1 MRILSLFLFASLW
14 SASSLAQNKYTISGT
29 IKDAETGEDLIGAA
43 VVLKSSQGTGT
54 TTNAYGFYSL
64 SLEAGTHTLLYRYLG
79 YETLEKEIN
88 LSENTKINMELAPAL
103 SSLTTVVIE
112 SEKEDQNV
120 TSTSMSV
127 TKLDMGEIEKIPVL
141 FGEKDVM
148 KTIQLMP
155 GVKTAGEGNSG
166 FYVRGGSLDQNLV
179 LLDEAPVYN
188 PSHLLGFFSV
198 FNSDALKDVTLYKG
212 GMPAEY
218 GGRASSV
225 MDIKMKDGNSKDFGV
240 SGGIGLISSKLTVE
254 GPIVKDKGSF
264 IISGR
269 RTYADLFL
277 PLSGDEALENTSLY
291 FYDLNAKANY
301 QLNENNRIFLSGYF
315 GRDKFAFSENFGFDW
330 GNATGTL
337 RWNHIFSDRL
347 FSNTSLIYS
356 DYDYKIAIG
365 DSDEGFSLT
374 STINDW
380 NLKQDFSWFA
390 NNNNTVK
397 FGGNLIDHTFVPGQI
412 DAGSN
417 NLLGST
423 DVESQ
428 YAIEGALYVQNEQ
441 KVNDRLSL
449 DYGLRYSFF
458 DYRGEGTA
466 YEFDENGTLIDQ
478 TEYEK
483 GESITNY
490 GGFEPR
496 LAGRYRLNT
505 QSSIKASYNRNY
517 QYLHLLSNNTTSTP
531 TDIWVPSSNNVKPQT
546 ADQVALGYFRNLKD
560 NMFELSIEGYYKSM
574 GNLIDYRD
582 GANIQFSTNVES
594 ELVYGDGEAY
604 GLEFFLKKKK
614 GRLTG
619 WLSYTLSRTL
629 REFDYINGGEAYS
642 ARQDRIHDLSI
653 VGMYDL
659 TDKLSVS
666 ATWVYY
672 TGDAVT
678 FPSGKYEVDGQVI
691 PYYTER
697 NGYRMPDYHRLDV
710 GLNWQRK
717 KTEKFESSWNFS
729 LYNAYG
735 RENAYS
741 IDFQQS
747 EANPAV
753 TEAVQLSLF
762 KWVPSFSYNF
772 KF

>member
-1 MRILSLFLFASLW
+1 
-14 SASSLAQNKYTISGT
+14 
-29 IKDAETGEDLIGAA
+29 
-43 VVLKSSQGTGT
+43 
-54 TTNAYGFYSL
+54 
-64 SLEAGTHTLLYRYLG
+64 
-79 YETLEKEIN
+79 
-88 LSENTKINMELAPAL
+88 
-103 SSLTTVVIE
+103 
-112 SEKEDQNV
+112 
-120 TSTSMSV
+120 
-127 TKLDMGEIEKIPVL
+127 
-141 FGEKDVM
+141 
-148 KTIQLMP
+148 
-155 GVKTAGEGNSG
+155 
-166 FYVRGGSLDQNLV
+166 
-179 LLDEAPVYN
+179 
-188 PSHLLGFFSV
+188 
-198 FNSDALKDVTLYKG
+198 
-212 GMPAEY
+212 
-218 GGRASSV
+218 
-225 MDIKMKDGNSKDFGV
+225 
-240 SGGIGLISSKLTVE
+240 
-254 GPIVKDKGSF
+254 
-264 IISGR
+264 
-269 RTYADLFL
+269 
-277 PLSGDEALENTSLY
+277 
-291 FYDLNAKANY
+291 
-301 QLNENNRIFLSGYF
+301 
-315 GRDKFAFSENFGFDW
+315 
-330 GNATGTL
+330 
-337 RWNHIFSDRL
+337 
-347 FSNTSLIYS
+347 
-356 DYDYKIAIG
+356 
-365 DSDEGFSLT
+365 
-374 STINDW
+374 
-380 NLKQDFSWFA
+380 
-390 NNNNTVK
+390 
-397 FGGNLIDHTFVPGQI
+397 
-412 DAGSN
+412 
-417 NLLGST
+417 
-423 DVESQ
+423 
-428 YAIEGALYVQNEQ
+428 
-441 KVNDRLSL
+441 
-449 DYGLRYSFF
+449 
-458 DYRGEGTA
+458 
-466 YEFDENGTLIDQ
+466 
-478 TEYEK
+478 
-483 GESITNY
+483 
-490 GGFEPR
+490 
-496 LAGRYRLNT
+496 
-505 QSSIKASYNRNY
+505 
-517 QYLHLLSNNTTSTP
+517 
-531 TDIWVPSSNNVKPQT
+531 
-546 ADQVALGYFRNLKD
+546 VALGYFRNLKD